1 MHMHA
6 RMHACRPVFSIFNH
20 SCAPNTVF
28 FSMCSSTSPERFSSN
43 SSSSSSS
50 SGNSSSSENISR
62 SNETGNPGSSCK
74 AAGSDDNMDSKT
86 SSCRLSQHEPHLVM
100 HAARDIA
107 SGEAVT
113 VTYMGPQM
121 LQPVDVRRM
130 HLQAMSMRGMHLH
143 TYHKNKA
150 WEGHGSKLY
159 KDHHAMVAII
169 LANPSRCALFV
180 APVQSPYI
188 IAVPVDWPCS
198 PVASPW
204 LMQANPA
211 SWPAMALN
219 ADALAAPLRPRS
231 PKKPARPWQHWLGV
245 RNWHKR
251 WEDTRS
257 LS

>member
-1 MHMHA
+1 MQHWKPCLSALSLPPCSSSTRLSWLPATCRAAPRSSPHA
-6 RMHACRPVFSIFNH
+6 RQPAAASVAAATAVSAVAAVAAAVPPTAALTLQHRWEEPNRVAASGRGWTGHKVLLAHAPMLQLLPCYTKLM
-20 SCAPNTVF
+20 AWA
-28 FSMCSSTSPERFSSN
+28 

-130 HLQAMSMRGMHLH
+130 HLQRPFSHRTSSQCPLI
-143 TYHKNKA
+143 
-150 WEGHGSKLY
+150 GH
-159 KDHHAMVAII
+159 
-169 LANPSRCALFV
+169 AL
-180 APVQSPYI
+180 P
-188 IAVPVDWPCS
+188 
-198 PVASPW
+198 
-204 LMQANPA
+204 
-211 SWPAMALN
+211 
-219 ADALAAPLRPRS
+219 
-231 PKKPARPWQHWLGV
+231 
-245 RNWHKR
+245 
-251 WEDTRS
+251 
-257 LS
+257 